1 MRMEFLVLIA
11 VIVGLYLLFRS
22 RTRRISRSQHQYRA
36 ESSRGDH
43 PVMLVKLDPD
53 QIVKAKAANGRRR
66 QITHALLCGPF
77 GQMFGTE
84 LQCRKYFDVWRP
96 EYRIE
101 PKPGHFTAM
110 FPDLFSEGLEV
121 EHAEIQDYHSTEEL
135 VTKLIEAQDNA
146 KGRQKRR

>member
-1 MRMEFLVLIA
+1 
-11 VIVGLYLLFRS
+11 
-22 RTRRISRSQHQYRA
+22 
-36 ESSRGDH
+36 
-43 PVMLVKLDPD
+43 MLVKLDPD
-53 QIVKAKAANGRRR
+53 QIEKAKAANGRRR

-110 FPDLFSEGLEV
+110 FPDLFGGGLEV